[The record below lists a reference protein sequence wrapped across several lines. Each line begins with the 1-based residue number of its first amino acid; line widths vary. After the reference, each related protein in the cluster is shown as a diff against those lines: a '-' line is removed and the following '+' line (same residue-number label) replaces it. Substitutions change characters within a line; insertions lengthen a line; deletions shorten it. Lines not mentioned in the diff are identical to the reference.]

1 MSFFSTDKI
10 TKTYQSTPVIEDVS
24 VTLKRGE
31 IVCLLGESGIGKTTL
46 FQIMSGLDRPD
57 TGAVFLDE
65 KEITGIPGQVSYM
78 LQKDLL
84 MPFKTIVDNVA
95 MPLRIKGEKWSVARS
110 RAGAYLEDFGL
121 LGYER
126 HYPNQ
131 LSGGMRQRA
140 ALLRTILNQKEVILL
155 DEPFSA
161 LDSITKMEMHLWF
174 LDLFSKLNISAFFIT
189 HDIDEAIFLS
199 DRIYI
204 MAGHPGRITQEL
216 SVAEERPRGAD
227 FYTSEAFIKIKKQIV
242 AYLREKS

>member
-10 TKTYQSTPVIEDVS
+10 TKTYQGVPVIEDVS
-24 VTLKRGE
+24 VTLERGE

-57 TGAVFLDE
+57 AGAVILDG

-84 MPFKTIVDNVA
+84 MPFKTVIDNVA
-95 MPLRIKGEKWSVARS
+95 MPLLIKGEKQNVARD
-110 RAGAYLEDFGL
+110 RAGAYFVDFGL
-121 LGYER
+121 QGFESY
-126 HYPNQ
+126 YPNQ

-140 ALLRTILNQKEVILL
+140 ALLRTVLNQKEVILL
-155 DEPFSA
+155 DEPFSG
-161 LDSITKMEMHLWF
+161 LDSITKMELHLWF
-174 LDLFSKLNISAFFIT
+174 LDQFSKLNWSAFFIT

-204 MAGHPGRITQEL
+204 MAGHPGRITHEL
-216 SVAEERPRGAD
+216 TVAQERPRRNA
-227 FYTSEAFIKIKKQIV
+227 FYTSTSFLEIKRKIIQLLKRV
-242 AYLREKS
+242 